1 MLNATAK
8 EELGIDAEMDSI
20 EEQINEIIIKAL
32 KKRAE
37 LEVSELVQQRI
48 LAILRA
54 DVSKLFQEKDL
65 DFWLKFKGVKNKIMG
80 EWIPK
85 IERFLKGKMYK

>member
-37 LEVSELVQQRI
+37 LEVSELV
-48 LAILRA
+48 
-54 DVSKLFQEKDL
+54 
-65 DFWLKFKGVKNKIMG
+65 
-80 EWIPK
+80 
-85 IERFLKGKMYK
+85 